1 MVVISCI
8 NRTGSVNSN
17 VLTYCVLRNIGT
29 NFIFKLRNDFFAN
42 YHYVIV
48 NELYLDTLQTKIEYH
63 SELRN
68 DKLVIT

>member
-17 VLTYCVLRNIGT
+17 VLTYCSSYYVTSGQISFSNYVK
-29 NFIFKLRNDFFAN
+29 IFFSN

-63 SELRN
+63 FELRN
-68 DKLVIT
+68 DK

>member
-17 VLTYCVLRNIGT
+17 VLTYCSSYYVTSEQIPFSNYVM
-29 NFIFKLRNDFFAN
+29 IFTN

-48 NELYLDTLQTKIEYH
+48 NELYLDTLQTKVEYH

-68 DKLVIT
+68 DK